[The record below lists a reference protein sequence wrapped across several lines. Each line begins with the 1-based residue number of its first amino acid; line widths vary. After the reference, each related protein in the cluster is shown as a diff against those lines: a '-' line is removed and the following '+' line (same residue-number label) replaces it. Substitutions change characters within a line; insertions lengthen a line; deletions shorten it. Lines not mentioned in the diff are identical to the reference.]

1 VSVTVRGIGDVN
13 RILGEI
19 APREAVNLMR
29 STVHDVAGKVAKA
42 AKADMSIDEGKM
54 KRGTKAKRRRGSR
67 DKVQSDV
74 IVQGAFYWRFLEY
87 GQGPDGVEYAMFLK
101 ALQAMRPEMSR
112 IYVESFAKKLIAR
125 LKRER
130 NRAV

>member
-1 VSVTVRGIGDVN
+1 MMWRARSQRP
-13 RILGEI
+13 
-19 APREAVNLMR
+19 PRL
-29 STVHDVAGKVAKA
+29 TCQ
-42 AKADMSIDEGKM
+42 IDEGKI

-101 ALQAMRPEMSR
+101 G
-112 IYVESFAKKLIAR
+112 IAGDAPGNEPH
-125 LKRER
+125 LC
-130 NRAV
+130 